1 MNIEELAI
9 FGDVE
14 LIVHQVRNLYQDKHP
29 RLRAYKN
36 EV

>member
-14 LIVHQVRNLYQDKHP
+14 LVVHQVNNLLLQENPPVD
-29 RLRAYKN
+29 R
-36 EV
+36 